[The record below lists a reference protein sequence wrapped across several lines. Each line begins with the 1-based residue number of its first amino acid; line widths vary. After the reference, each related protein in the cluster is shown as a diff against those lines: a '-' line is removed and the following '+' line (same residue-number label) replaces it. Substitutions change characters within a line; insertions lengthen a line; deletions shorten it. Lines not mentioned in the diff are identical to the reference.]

1 MLFNKV
7 FRRAMLIIVKA
18 KGIFKF
24 LPIKK
29 ALSGG
34 EDFFIF

>member
-1 MLFNKV
+1 
-7 FRRAMLIIVKA
+7 MLIIVKA

-29 ALSGG
+29 PSRVEKAFLFLIFGG
-34 EDFFIF
+34 DTEKG